1 MAWMLKDKQVNFGNV
16 SRLAH
21 KCHLPTHFV
30 KHSGHH
36 HPRVHPGQLHLRSLG
51 SMEKERKKEHNNKE
65 IRGMTAVNMFL
76 QLHVVI
82 AAGLTKMYVAV
93 SKKSMMR
100 LQLECGSVVG
110 WVLTLLCTCMLFPFP
125 SILSLEC
132 SSPSAGPCLTVLI
145 GIGINLGLRNGHG
158 YMMLVYWIC
167 VII

>member
-36 HPRVHPGQLHLRSLG
+36 HPRVHPGQLYLSSLG
-51 SMEKERKKEHNNKE
+51 SMEKARKKEHNNKE

-93 SKKSMMR
+93 SKK
-100 LQLECGSVVG
+100 
-110 WVLTLLCTCMLFPFP
+110 
-125 SILSLEC
+125 
-132 SSPSAGPCLTVLI
+132 A
-145 GIGINLGLRNGHG
+145 
-158 YMMLVYWIC
+158 
-167 VII
+167 